1 MATISAATFNA
12 IQSKA
17 AGVLGTGGFIPG
29 TTTADSRYG
38 YGQSTVSVAVAQG
51 NIIRATAWVNLRTD
65 LAKARAHQIGSVGQ
79 VAYSASPAAGGGS
92 TVPPW
97 ANLVSIGAGTV
108 ISNAIVTQYQG
119 VATQLVTDR
128 FTAFSSQ
135 LGSTSVSSTR
145 STTWGLTGVLPTITH
160 SFRTQFT
167 DATQARYYF
176 NSGGTIKYSAGLTG
190 GGLLVGNTAKY
201 NSWVAALGTGL
212 GTLTFAVNQT
222 SSTFGAFTVTKSGT
236 SGTATSITLSAVD
249 QTIYTSTQASPY
261 ATNTIT
267 ISAKYITNTTP
278 YVVEITVALTDG
290 VPGAPTGI
298 GPVVDELIDGT
309 LTSTGTITPI
319 IGQFSITPTIANQL
333 TIT

>member
-1 MATISAATFNA
+1 VGS
-12 IQSKA
+12 
-17 AGVLGTGGFIPG
+17 
-29 TTTADSRYG
+29 
-38 YGQSTVSVAVAQG
+38 
-51 NIIRATAWVNLRTD
+51 IIRASSWINLRTD
-65 LAKARAHQIGSVGQ
+65 LAKARTHQIGSVGTGTGT
-79 VAYSASPAAGGGS
+79 SPA
-92 TVPPW
+92 W

-119 VATQLVTDR
+119 VAAQLLTDR

-135 LGSTSVSSTR
+135 LGSATAVSTR

-160 SFRTQFT
+160 SFRTTFT

-176 NSGGTIKYSAGLTG
+176 NSGGTIKYAATLTG
-190 GGLLVGNTAKY
+190 GGLLTGNLAKY
-201 NSWVAALGTGL
+201 NAWVAALGTGL

-267 ISAKYITNTTP
+267 ISAKYITTTP

-319 IGQFSITPTIANQL
+319 QGAFSITPTVANQL
-333 TIT
+333 TL